1 MPVVTGRARLGA
13 DIFLAASEMK
23 EAGATKAS
31 REDSLS

>member
-13 DIFLAASEMK
+13 EIFPAASQM
-23 EAGATKAS
+23 EAGAAKAS